1 MIRKGDK
8 KMKSKVVNLYAY
20 IEAYKD
26 KDIFDNYKYIN
37 NIETMQEQE
46 YADINDIA
54 SQIFNNIESQEEI
67 ETKKIIWIS
76 FR

>member
-1 MIRKGDK
+1 
-8 KMKSKVVNLYAY
+8 MKSKVVNLYAY

-46 YADINDIA
+46 
-54 SQIFNNIESQEEI
+54 
-67 ETKKIIWIS
+67 
-76 FR
+76 